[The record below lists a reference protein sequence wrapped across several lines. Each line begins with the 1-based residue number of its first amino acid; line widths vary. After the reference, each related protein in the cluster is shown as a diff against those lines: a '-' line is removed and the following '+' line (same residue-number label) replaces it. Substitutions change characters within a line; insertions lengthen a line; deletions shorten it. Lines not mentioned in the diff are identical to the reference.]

1 MGSLDTSQN
10 QNGISIH
17 FSCQNP
23 APPLPEVSRRMDHA
37 TSGPNFRQ
45 TLYTQKLVAAAVL
58 TGADSVESSSMS
70 VMLERDSID
79 KI

>member
-1 MGSLDTSQN
+1 MESQL
-10 QNGISIH
+10 I
-17 FSCQNP
+17 FL
-23 APPLPEVSRRMDHA
+23 AKTKAKVSRRMDHA
-37 TSGPNFRQ
+37 TWGSHFSQ

-70 VMLERDSID
+70 VMLEPDSID